1 MTSPSI
7 QGTLTGTATGTV
19 TYTATYGNLCLLIC
33 TIEIMIPNL
42 AASPLTNPLDPI
54 AGWFVANEWYR
65 QTYYAVSPGYVP
77 GGGAACNP
85 LPGAPSCLKVNNMPA
100 YYALPSTNKKAILV
114 LAGKTLNG
122 SSRPSPNLADYLEG
136 ENSTPADFIYEH
148 RSGVPT
154 SINDRVV
161 VVSP

>member
-1 MTSPSI
+1 MTMDPGALI
-7 QGTLTGTATGTV
+7 QGTLTSTATGTV
-19 TYTATYGNLCLLIC
+19 TYTATYSGLCLLIC
-33 TIEIMIPNL
+33 TFEIMIPNL

-65 QTYYAVSPGYVP
+65 QTYYAVAAPGYLP
-77 GGGAACNP
+77 GGVQACP
-85 LPGAPSCLKVNNMPA
+85 CLTVNNMPA
-100 YYALPSTNKKAILV
+100 YYALPNTNKNAILV

-122 SSRPSPNLADYLEG
+122 SLRPSANLADYLEG